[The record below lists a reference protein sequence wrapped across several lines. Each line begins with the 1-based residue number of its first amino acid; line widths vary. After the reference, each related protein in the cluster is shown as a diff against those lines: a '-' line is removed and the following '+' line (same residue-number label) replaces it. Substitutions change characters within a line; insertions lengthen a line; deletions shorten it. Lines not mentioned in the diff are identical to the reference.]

1 MMETTQQL
9 AQQIGISQ
17 ACHHLGVPRSS
28 LYRARQLQKATKPR
42 PTPARALSDQER
54 DAVRQVLN
62 SERFVDKA
70 PRQVYATLLDEGQ
83 YLCHWRTMYRIMA
96 QFGEN
101 RERRNQLRHPT
112 YAKPELV
119 ATGPNKLWSWDI
131 TKLKGPT
138 KYSAFYLYVIIDV
151 YSRFVVG
158 WLLAEKESEMLA
170 QQLISQT
177 CRNQGIARE
186 QLTLHADR
194 GGAMRAK
201 SVAQLLSDLG
211 VTKSHAR
218 PHTPDDNPFSEAHF
232 KTLKYQPD
240 YPDRFVSFQEALAWT
255 RSFITF
261 YNFDHYHSAL
271 SLLTPAVV
279 HYGLADHCQA
289 QRQQVLQAAYQQ
301 HPERFV
307 KGVPA
312 LTPLPTEVWIN
323 QPPDQVIVL

>member
-1 MMETTQQL
+1 METTQQL
-9 AQQIGISQ
+9 AQQIGVSQ
-17 ACHHLGVPRSS
+17 ACRHLGMPRSR
-28 LYRARQLQKATKPR
+28 LYRARQGQKPTKPR
-42 PTPARALSDQER
+42 PIPARALSAQEH
-54 DAVRQVLN
+54 DEVRQVLN
-62 SERFVDKA
+62 SDRFVDKA
-70 PRQVYATLLDEGQ
+70 PRQVYATLLDEAQ

-101 RERRNQLRHPT
+101 RERRNQLCHPS
-112 YAKPELV
+112 YAKPHLV
-119 ATGPNKLWSWDI
+119 ATAPNQLWSWDI

-158 WLLAEKESEMLA
+158 WLLAEKESERLA

-194 GGAMRAK
+194 GGPMRAK
-201 SVAQLLSDLG
+201 SVAQLLRDLG
-211 VTKSHAR
+211 VTESHSR

-240 YPDRFVSFQEALAWT
+240 YPDRFASFLQALNWT

-289 QRQQVLQAAYQQ
+289 QRQQVLQAAYEK

-312 LTPLPTEVWIN
+312 PAPLPAEVWIN
-323 QPPDQVIVL
+323 QPPDHLIVL

>member
-1 MMETTQQL
+1 METTQQL
-9 AQQIGISQ
+9 AQQIGVSP

-28 LYRARQLQKATKPR
+28 LYRARQAKKVSQAR
-42 PTPARALSDQER
+42 PAPARTLTPQER
-54 DAVRQVLN
+54 DEVHQLLN
-62 SERFVDKA
+62 SERFVDQT
-70 PRQVYATLLDEGQ
+70 PRQVYATLLDEGH

-96 QFGEN
+96 HFGEN
-101 RERRNQLRHPT
+101 RERRNQLRHPS

-119 ATGPNKLWSWDI
+119 ATGPRQLWSWDI

-138 KYSAFYLYVIIDV
+138 KYSAYYLYVIIDV

-158 WLLAEKESEMLA
+158 WLLAQKESEGLA
-170 QQLISQT
+170 HHLIAQS
-177 CRNQGIARE
+177 CHNQGIARE

-194 GGAMRAK
+194 GGPMRAK

-211 VTKSHAR
+211 VAKSHSR

-240 YPDRFVSFQEALAWT
+240 YPDRFASFQQALAWT
-255 RSFITF
+255 RSFISF
-261 YNFDHYHSAL
+261 YNFDHYLSAL

-289 QRQQVLQAAYQQ
+289 QRQQVLQEAYDK

-307 KGVPA
+307 RGIPA
-312 LTPLPTEVWIN
+312 PVPLPAEVWIN

>member
-1 MMETTQQL
+1 METAQQL
-9 AQQIGISQ
+9 AQQIGVSP

-28 LYRARQLQKATKPR
+28 LYRARQAKKMSQAR
-42 PTPARALSDQER
+42 PAPARTLTPQER
-54 DAVRQVLN
+54 DEVHQVLN
-62 SERFVDKA
+62 SERFVDQA
-70 PRQVYATLLDEGQ
+70 PRQVYATLLDEGH

-101 RERRNQLRHPT
+101 RERRNQLRHPR

-119 ATGPNKLWSWDI
+119 ATGPRQLWSWDI

-138 KYSAFYLYVIIDV
+138 KYSAFYLYLIIDV

-158 WLLAEKESEMLA
+158 WLLAQKESELLA
-170 QQLISQT
+170 HHLISQT
-177 CRNQGIARE
+177 CRKQGIVRQ

-194 GGAMRAK
+194 GGPMRAK
-201 SVAQLLSDLG
+201 SVAQLLIDLS
-211 VTKSHAR
+211 VAKSHSR

-240 YPDRFVSFQEALAWT
+240 YPDRFASFQDALTWT

-307 KGVPA
+307 KGIPVPA
-312 LTPLPTEVWIN
+312 PLPAEVWIN
-323 QPPDQVIVL
+323 QPPDNVIVL